1 MALKVKLENQDVD
14 TSKVDIP
21 LFATADDAVKDIK
34 LDEKTVIKINVE
46 DPNKIG
52 YTNSRE
58 YLKKYLESI
67 YHNIIELIK
76 NLNPFNEKLVIMH
89 NNLLCDFVLKY

>member
-46 DPNKIG
+46 DLK
-52 YTNSRE
+52 SR
-58 YLKKYLESI
+58 SI
-67 YHNIIELIK
+67 RTLSSIHQ
-76 NLNPFNEKLVIMH
+76 
-89 NNLLCDFVLKY
+89 

>member
-1 MALKVKLENQDVD
+1 MNKGTITQIISAVVDVAFKDELPAIYNALKVKLENQDVD

-46 DPNKIG
+46 D
-52 YTNSRE
+52 
-58 YLKKYLESI
+58 LKKE
-67 YHNIIELIK
+67 
-76 NLNPFNEKLVIMH
+76 EK
-89 NNLLCDFVLKY
+89 

>member
-21 LFATADDAVKDIK
+21 LFATADDAVNDIK

-46 DPNKIG
+46 D
-52 YTNSRE
+52 
-58 YLKKYLESI
+58 LKKE
-67 YHNIIELIK
+67 
-76 NLNPFNEKLVIMH
+76 EK
-89 NNLLCDFVLKY
+89 

>member
-34 LDEKTVIKINVE
+34 TIIKINVE
-46 DPNKIG
+46 D
-52 YTNSRE
+52 
-58 YLKKYLESI
+58 LKQE
-67 YHNIIELIK
+67 
-76 NLNPFNEKLVIMH
+76 EK
-89 NNLLCDFVLKY
+89 